1 MPIKSFLEVMIKKIF
16 FILLLLTTCL
26 TALPSNQIAARA
38 TSAAH
43 EFFDDTD
50 SSDPDIIQFTL
61 ITDTH
66 RYGPTADLR
75 DPTANIEAFID
86 YTNHHKELEFAV
98 YGGDFMNAYD
108 TNHEQALWCLQQS
121 QNDFKSLTLPF
132 YTTKGNHDCN
142 GKQWKNNRPDNTQ
155 IITDEEYYQ
164 LFSPLSESNPL
175 YHPEGIVVDED
186 NPHGNYYYRDFEK
199 QRFRLIMLNNYDRDS
214 LEIYGYHGLQMKWL
228 AEVALDFSQKESPAD
243 WSFILV
249 GHAFSINHS
258 QNPITRLMHAYV
270 RGQDFSDTDYGVS
283 YRGYYSRVARAK
295 MIAMMGGHFHDDIY
309 WNWDGYNMIT
319 FSRGFATGG
328 EVETP
333 DKICFDHIIINTRTK
348 TLEDRRIGRGQ
359 RRFFT
364 YDQPKQVTP
373 VRAFQEADGLGAYTQ
388 GGTGG
393 RFIHVNNLNDKGQGS
408 LRWAIEQ
415 QGCRTIVFDVKG
427 TIQLQSPLVI
437 TNDSIT
443 IAGQTSPG
451 DGITLEGA
459 DFQVKASEVIIR
471 YLKLKNN
478 LMDGAFGQKR
488 LLIDHLTCIP
498 EQGSGIAIYRTE
510 DVTVQDCL
518 IEGQPFND
526 APGIIAGG
534 YKSTYLNNLLV
545 NCNSAMKIPDEE
557 GTNRWI
563 HIVRN
568 VVENWRD
575 HAVYGGCR
583 QGEASLEGNLFL
595 PGSQTINYHILDVA
609 EDGTGRYYVSGNEMK
624 GFEQYNRRNAYLVND
639 RSATPYYP
647 VACDTLERPLM
658 SPVQRPI
665 SPAFASSCLVIA
677 AFHNTPIFKH
687 PYKEYIHHMLQR
699 EAGSG
704 YRPQQVCPDSLVSGD
719 IEGYTRRIVDPER
732 SIVVLFE
739 NDVHCNIGEY
749 AYLAGLRD
757 LIVAD
762 SAWVAI
768 TSSGDYLQGGLAGS
782 VSQGQAVADIMQC
795 MNYDAITV
803 GNHEFDFPLSST
815 KKLLADI
822 GAPVVCAN
830 LRDAEV
836 DTLVFAPYVIH
847 QYGRRKVAYV
857 GVTTPTIEESNRSFL
872 PKIDGKNLKYDLC
885 RKDLYRR
892 VQRAVDDARQQGADY
907 VIVLSHLGEV
917 NESGIT
923 SHSLISATRGIDA
936 VLDGHTHSFVPSLH
950 VNNLDGRPVL
960 VAQTGSGFAHIG
972 KLVIDPDGL
981 IYSEM
986 IDTHKMMFRHPQI
999 ARMTEIVQEHY
1010 LSDVSLT
1017 IGRSTV
1023 DMRRY
1028 SLWRT
1033 TDKSSHTINAGDL
1046 VTDAMRVYGNTDLAW
1061 LNPGSIRKSLP
1072 AGEITRGTIVELLP
1086 YENYICTINIT
1097 GAQIYKMINHLIK
1110 DLKRDEEKITPVS
1123 GIRLSLKEKNKK
1135 YVIEKLEI
1143 MDRETGEYTDIDP
1156 KRTYSV
1162 ATTDYC
1168 LNIGW
1173 KLQVLLKN
1181 ATIHNTG
1188 TLYSEAVSQY
1198 IQKNLG
1204 GVINAGS
1211 IKQKD
1216 RVKLVHKFELGS
1228 MKR

>member
-1 MPIKSFLEVMIKKIF
+1 MPNKLIRFLVMKKRF
-16 FILLLLTTCL
+16 FFLFILYLACFAVLSSQN
-26 TALPSNQIAARA
+26 PSAR
-38 TSAAH
+38 SSVNKAH
-43 EFFDDTD
+43 VVWDDADTN
-50 SSDPDIIQFTL
+50 DPDILQFAL

-66 RYGPTADLR
+66 RYGPTADVR
-75 DPTANIEAFID
+75 DAEANINAFLD
-86 YTNHHKELEFAV
+86 YCNQHKELEFAV

-108 TNHEQALWCLQQS
+108 TNHEQALDCLQRS
-121 QNDFKSLTLPF
+121 QDDFKSLPIPF

-164 LFSPLSESNPL
+164 LFSPMSESNPL
-175 YHPEGIVVDED
+175 YHPEGIVIDQD

-214 LEIYGYHGLQMKWL
+214 LEVYGYHGLQMKWL
-228 AEVALDFSQKESPAD
+228 AEVALDFSQKESPSD
-243 WSFILV
+243 WCFVLV

-270 RGQDFSDTDYGVS
+270 HGQDFSDIDYGVS
-283 YRGYYSRVARAK
+283 YHGNYSRMKRAK

-333 DKICFDHIIINTRTK
+333 ERICFDHIVINTRTK

-359 RRFFT
+359 HRLFA
-364 YDQPKQVTP
+364 YDRPKQITP
-373 VRAFQEADGLGAYTQ
+373 VRTFDEADGLGSYTL

-393 RFIHVNNLNDKGQGS
+393 RIVHVTTLNDSGIGS

-415 QGCRTIVFDVKG
+415 KGRRFIVFDVNG
-427 TIQLQSPLVI
+427 TICLKTPLVI

-443 IAGQTSPG
+443 IAGQTSPA

-459 DFQVKASEVIIR
+459 DMQIMASEVIIR
-471 YLKLKNN
+471 YLKLKNG
-478 LMDGAFGQKR
+478 LTDGAFGQKG
-488 LLIDHLTCIP
+488 LLIDHLTCSS
-498 EQGSGIAIYRTE
+498 ERKGYGIAIYRTE
-510 DVTVQDCL
+510 NVTVQDCL
-518 IEGQPFND
+518 IEGSPYNTT
-526 APGIIAGG
+526 PGIIAGG
-534 YKSTYLNNLLV
+534 YKSTYLNNLIV
-545 NCNSAMKIPDEE
+545 GCPNAIKIPDEE

-568 VVENWRD
+568 VIENWGE

-583 QGEASLEGNLFL
+583 QGEASLEGNLFI
-595 PGSQTINYHILDVA
+595 PGSQTFNYYMLDVA
-609 EDGTGRYYVSGNEMK
+609 EDGTGRYYVSGNVMK
-624 GFEQYNRRNAYLVND
+624 GFEQYSRKNAYLVKD
-639 RSATPYYP
+639 RSAVPYYP
-647 VACDTLERPLM
+647 MAQDTLERPLM
-658 SPVQRPI
+658 SPVQHPQ
-665 SPAFASSCLVIA
+665 PVTFTNSCLVIA

-687 PYKEYIHHMLQR
+687 PDKEYIHHMLQR

-704 YRPQQVCPDSLVSGD
+704 YRPQPVCADSLLNADAES
-719 IEGYTRRIVDPER
+719 YARRLVEPER

-757 LIVAD
+757 LMVAD

-782 VSQGQAVADIMQC
+782 ASKGQAIADIMQC

-803 GNHEFDFPLSST
+803 GNHEFDFPMQT
-815 KKLLADI
+815 TRKLLHDI

-830 LRDAEV
+830 LRDAEA

-857 GVTTPTIEESNRSFL
+857 GVTTPTIEESNRFALVDSIS
-872 PKIDGKNLKYDLC
+872 KKLKYDLC
-885 RKDLYRR
+885 SRDLYLR
-892 VQRAVDDARQQGADY
+892 VQRAVDQARQEGADY
-907 VIVLSHLGEV
+907 VIVLSHLGER

-923 SHSLISATRGIDA
+923 SHSLIQATRGIDA

-950 VNNLDGRPVL
+950 VNNIDGKPVL
-960 VAQTGSGFAHIG
+960 IAQTGTQFAHIG
-972 KLVIDPDGL
+972 KLVIDPDSK
-981 IYSEM
+981 IYAEM
-986 IDTHKMMFRHPQI
+986 LDTRKLMFRHPQI
-999 ARMTEIVQEHY
+999 TRITEIVQEQY
-1010 LSDVSLT
+1010 MSNSESRIGLSEVE
-1017 IGRSTV
+1017 
-1023 DMRRY
+1023 MRRY

-1033 TDKSSHTINAGDL
+1033 ADKNPRVINGGDL
-1046 VTDAMRVYGNTDLAW
+1046 VTDAMRICSKADLAW

-1072 AGEITRGTIVELLP
+1072 AGEITRGNILEFLP
-1086 YENYICTINIT
+1086 YENYVCTISIT
-1097 GAQIYKMINHLIK
+1097 GAQIYKMVNQLIK
-1110 DLKRDEEKITPVS
+1110 NLKRDEEKITPVS
-1123 GIRLSLKEKNKK
+1123 GIRLKLKAKNKK
-1135 YVIEKLEI
+1135 YVIDQLEI
-1143 MDRETGEYTDIDP
+1143 LDQKTGEFSSIDP
-1156 KRTYSV
+1156 KRMYTV

-1188 TLYSEAVSQY
+1188 MLYSDAVSQY
-1198 IQKNLG
+1198 INTNLG
-1204 GVINAGS
+1204 GIVNASS

-1216 RVKLVHKFELGS
+1216 RVALA
-1228 MKR
+1228 KRK